1 MLQGHGGGEREQ
13 AWAERSKR
21 RRYPATAASMRR
33 ILALPRRQTDQ
44 LSSMSLISRILYE
57 KLQKKIREGAV
68 KFRKPR
74 HFHDQVAQ
82 GASDH

>member
-1 MLQGHGGGEREQ
+1 
-13 AWAERSKR
+13 
-21 RRYPATAASMRR
+21 MRR